1 MPFKTPGKTSEYIR
15 NLLSE
20 RDSDAI
26 EKQITDYADR
36 NIIAV
41 LLPETVAFLRQ
52 AVMLAKPSR
61 ILEIGTAIG
70 YSGIVMLRAA
80 CGAKLYT
87 VEQSEERIET
97 AKGFFKSAGLLGDVI
112 FYCGDSTEI
121 IPNLNGKFDFIFLD
135 GPKAQ
140 YCEYL
145 PFLSRMLNVG
155 GVLFCDNVLYEGMV
169 SGEKEIKNH
178 KGGLVKKLDLFLHKL
193 MRDTTLQT
201 SILPVGDG
209 VSLSIKIGEEDLQKT
224 EYILEA

>member
-15 NLLSE
+15 KLLAL
-20 RDSDAI
+20 RPVNAI
-26 EKQITDYADR
+26 EQQITAYADA

-41 LLPETVAFLRQ
+41 LLPETAAFLRQ
-52 AVMLAKPSR
+52 AITLCRPDR

-70 YSGIVMLRAA
+70 YSGILMLQAA
-80 CGAKLYT
+80 PHAMLYT
-87 VEQSEERIET
+87 VEQSEERIGV
-97 AKGFFKSAGLLGDVI
+97 AKDFFAKAGVVDRVI
-112 FYCGDSTEI
+112 FYTGDSTEI
-121 IPNLNGKFDFIFLD
+121 VPALRGEYDFIFLD

-145 PFLSRMLNVG
+145 PFLSRLLRRG

-169 SGEKEIKNH
+169 SGETEIRNH

-193 MRDTTLQT
+193 MEDTSLQT

-209 VSLSIKIGEEDLQKT
+209 VSFSIKQSASQCGQENCV
-224 EYILEA
+224 